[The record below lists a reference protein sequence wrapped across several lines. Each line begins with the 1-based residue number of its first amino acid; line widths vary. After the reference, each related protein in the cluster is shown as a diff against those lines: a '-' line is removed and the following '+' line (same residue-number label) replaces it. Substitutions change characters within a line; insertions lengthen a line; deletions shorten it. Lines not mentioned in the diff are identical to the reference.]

1 MSKPFQSRQ
10 SSHDR
15 LSQDFKAINFIS
27 DTSNTHIAWAQNRRR
42 VALVKR
48 LCRWVCLLMAGFVTG
63 LYMLDVLAMT
73 PKASSQIQGKFSFAA
88 AEPMITDIRRAC
100 RQRGNRLVC
109 CILQPRGRPS
119 RSLVDLGGGRHV
131 VKTTP
136 TNVYSGKV
144 GLM

>member
-1 MSKPFQSRQ
+1 MSKPFQSRK

-27 DTSNTHIAWAQNRRR
+27 ETSNTHITWVQNRQRA
-42 VALVKR
+42 ALVKR
-48 LCRWVCLLMAGFVTG
+48 LCQWACLLMAGFVTG
-63 LYMLDVLAMT
+63 LYVLDVLAMT
-73 PKASSQIQGKFSFAA
+73 PKPSSQIQGKVSFAET
-88 AEPMITDIRRAC
+88 EPLITDIRRAC

-136 TNVYSGKV
+136 TNVYSGNI